1 MNIKSKNKMQE
12 EWKDIIGYE
21 SIYQASN
28 LGRIRSLDREV
39 YNNGNKTL
47 CKVKGKILKPN
58 KDKGGYQYVGLVKDK
73 IKTTSIKVHKLIAL
87 IFCEGYA
94 EGLEVN
100 HKDGIRDNNIY
111 TNLEWVTRSQN
122 IRDTFK
128 RGRDVNGEKGN
139 GSKLK
144 NEYIGI
150 IASLYDSG
158 IKQSIIA
165 KAFGVSQGTISNLIL
180 NKHYKNEAI
189 DKTTL

>member
-1 MNIKSKNKMQE
+1 LNIKSKNKMQE

-128 RGRDVNGEKGN
+128 RGRHVNGEKGN